1 VFIGLISIVI
11 EGYYGMSCLVCLV
24 GRICCGALGVTST
37 LPTFLVNDWVKLA
50 LVSIWS
56 FLIIF
61 MSWASWIFLLLE
73 GPLHGLITG
82 IPSLSRID
90 RFFLS
95 LLDWEA
101 KFPDLFQKWLLRLCS
116 DHFPILLD

>member
-90 RFFLS
+90 RFFCLFWIGKLS
-95 LLDWEA
+95 
-101 KFPDLFQKWLLRLCS
+101 
-116 DHFPILLD
+116 FPIFFKNGC